1 MAAFRCTG
9 RQHNFA
15 LGGSITLHWVA
26 ELIAFSNNPAVHGGI
41 MFTYL
46 PRSEA
51 SSLVSH

>member
-1 MAAFRCTG
+1 MTAFRCTG

-15 LGGSITLHWVA
+15 FGGSITLHWVA

-41 MFTYL
+41 MFNYL